1 MISLLAIEVQHLQV
15 QLQACT
21 FGPVHNYGPYYLNGI
36 VIDSVGS
43 QRDLGILFD
52 N

>member
-1 MISLLAIEVQHLQV
+1 MYFMNDQFNISKCKHVH
-15 QLQACT
+15 